1 MEKFNRV
8 RTLWNLLVNYSTGV
22 NVLGYSY
29 HGDTPSVQLRFEH
42 LVLSLSGRHRGP
54 GASGREDGRDRNGG
68 REHGDVHAGRRP
80 HRVRH
85 RHRRRRPQQV
95 NRLWLTTSLTC
106 HAEQMSFYPAASS
119 SSSSQFPP
127 RAAGTRHHSTDRF
140 YSGGAAA
147 ELFTGSELGHRKRR
161 QPSLHR
167 SLITRIFDFRVRL
180 VVQFPSQGFLLFILI
195 AQFYFEN
202 PSIGFISWGLH

>member
-1 MEKFNRV
+1 M
-8 RTLWNLLVNYSTGV
+8 NYSTGV

-29 HGDTPSVQLRFEH
+29 HGDTPSVQFRCEH

-54 GASGREDGRDRNGG
+54 GASRREDGRDRHGG

-85 RHRRRRPQQV
+85 RHRRRRLQQV
-95 NRLWLTTSLTC
+95 KAVTDDIAAINVSSSRSPARA
-106 HAEQMSFYPAASS
+106 AEQMSFYPAASS

-127 RAAGTRHHSTDRF
+127 TAAGTRHHNIDRF
-140 YSGGAAA
+140 DSGGAAA

-161 QPSLHR
+161 RPSLHH
-167 SLITRIFDFRVRL
+167 SLIHRGVKLMLTPPISTDFNVIH
-180 VVQFPSQGFLLFILI
+180 LLSLCSLF
-195 AQFYFEN
+195 
-202 PSIGFISWGLH
+202 